1 MSPVTRLAR
10 CLDEFRYLFIW
21 EISARSTG
29 MKSKNHNQKIMVE
42 HKPVPFATVIA
53 LTIVTLLI
61 QLIRILLKWKYVQDQ
76 ICAILDAILR
86 KKSFFVQTVSTWLPG
101 MKYSYEISV
110 TGPARLLV
118 WTHRNFTQKR
128 VTRRHLG
135 NQARPVDWAHMKKP
149 SKWGIFKYL
158 TWTDNKI

>member
-1 MSPVTRLAR
+1 MRGPWERGCPRGSLHMSPVTRLAR

-118 WTHRNFTQKR
+118 
-128 VTRRHLG
+128 
-135 NQARPVDWAHMKKP
+135 
-149 SKWGIFKYL
+149 
-158 TWTDNKI
+158 